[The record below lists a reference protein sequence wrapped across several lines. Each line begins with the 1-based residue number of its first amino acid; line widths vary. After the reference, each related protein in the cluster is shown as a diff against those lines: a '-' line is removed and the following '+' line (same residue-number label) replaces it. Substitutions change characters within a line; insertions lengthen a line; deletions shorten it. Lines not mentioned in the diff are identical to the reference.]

1 MKHLALPATATE
13 AFDHLF
19 ESARHTMFKVEV
31 LQDYSAV
38 DDCPSLRA
46 WLVGNQ
52 QDSRALGAHD
62 ERLIAYRNKCLNSQA
77 TITRVHVVKTPHSPY
92 LEWEIQV
99 CYKDSLLAHGAES
112 ILLVDADELRGIT
125 LPAGDFWIFDDKQV
139 LQWEYKHGAGEVI
152 GATLWDEDKRDSI
165 DQFRQLKAFLLTKAT
180 AATEHM

>member
-1 MKHLALPATATE
+1 MIHLPLTTAIQT
-13 AFDHLF
+13 FDQLF

-46 WLVGNQ
+46 WLAGNQ
-52 QDSRALGAHD
+52 KDARAQGAQD

-112 ILLVDADELRGIT
+112 ILLIDTDELRGVT
-125 LPAGDFWIFDDKQV
+125 LPEGDFWIFDDKQV
-139 LQWEYKHGAGEVI
+139 LQWDYKHGAGEVV
-152 GATLWDEDKRDSI
+152 GATLWNEGKGDAI
-165 DQFRQLKAFLLTKAT
+165 DQFRQLRALLLSR
-180 AATEHM
+180 AAPLAGK